1 MYFPFLIIL
10 KLCND
15 REILILWWRLH
26 RKGGRIENIPIHQG
40 ISSEKRTK
48 RKKEEKKNVRC
59 GTKCIGSSQI
69 ASIRLH
75 NSLTAAAASSQCFS
89 LLSFFFYLWL
99 FNLGGNCLHSSVI
112 LQHIVCKCF
121 PSLFFSLFLFECVA
135 TLVASVTISITF
147 GERGSTSQKRSLP
160 TGRVL
165 LTTTTT
171 ATSPRLY
178 NNPSPAYCP
187 I

>member
-121 PSLFFSLFLFECVA
+121 PSLFFSLLRVCSNSGCLGYDFHYIRRTREYQPKAILA
-135 TLVASVTISITF
+135 DRASASHYYYYYYYYF
-147 GERGSTSQKRSLP
+147 
-160 TGRVL
+160 
-165 LTTTTT
+165 
-171 ATSPRLY
+171 A
-178 NNPSPAYCP
+178 
-187 I
+187 